1 MKKTKRVV
9 RSITVQL
16 YQKHSDIIDRI
27 QEDEDISGRIR
38 NLILEYGEKTYPETP
53 AYAEALK
60 MRAESKKKI
69 EEEKL
74 ALEKMS
80 PEDYC
85 SGVLGGKVSADGTS
99 CCFVLINTN
108 IKRIPLGEIKDWNAD
123 DGFPKDHRAILDK
136 TAVDFSGRL
145 IDDNNWKACMEAL
158 EKA

>member
-1 MKKTKRVV
+1 MKKRTVRTIHFRV
-9 RSITVQL
+9 
-16 YQKHSDIIDRI
+16 YQKQADIISKI
-27 QEDEDISGRIR
+27 EEEEDLASRLRE
-38 NLILEYGEKTYPETP
+38 LINKYGSEAFPETP

-99 CCFVLINTN
+99 CCFVLINTS
-108 IKRIPLGEIKDWNAD
+108 IKRVPLGEIKDWNAD

-145 IDDNNWKACMEAL
+145 IDDNNWKSCMEAL
-158 EKA
+158 AKA

>member
-38 NLILEYGEKTYPETP
+38 TLILEYGEKAFPETP

-74 ALEKMS
+74 AFDKMD
-80 PEDYC
+80 PAEYC
-85 SGVLGGKVSADGTS
+85 SGTLGGKVSADGAS
-99 CCFVLINTN
+99 CCFVFLNTT
-108 IKRIPLGEIKDWNAD
+108 IRKVPLGEIKEWRAD
-123 DGFPKDHRAILDK
+123 DGIPVDHRAIVNK
-136 TAVDFSGRL
+136 TKTDFNGNL
-145 IDDNNWKACMEAL
+145 IPEDVWEKCMKSLAEA
-158 EKA
+158 